1 MNLARLNKILEQF
14 WWAMAI
20 VSFIAVTYFCIAEGW
35 SKWTFYF
42 VVPIIA
48 VLMALVRRFMKN
60 KLNKSGNK
68 MK

>member
-20 VSFIAVTYFCIAEGW
+20 VSFIAITIFSFQEGFG
-35 SKWTFYF
+35 KWALYYI
-42 VVPIIA
+42 VPIIA

-60 KLNKSGNK
+60 KLDRSKPAR
-68 MK
+68 